1 MLLFF
6 ADFIH
11 LQGLWLQKRQ
21 VACMY
26 DVLHVTSRWCCMI
39 VATNV
44 LELPKRRP
52 LMMSKVTINVSL
64 GLSLGLCDMHYV
76 FCRLLSKTYFR
87 KLVY

>member
-1 MLLFF
+1 
-6 ADFIH
+6 
-11 LQGLWLQKRQ
+11 
-21 VACMY
+21 
-26 DVLHVTSRWCCMI
+26 MI